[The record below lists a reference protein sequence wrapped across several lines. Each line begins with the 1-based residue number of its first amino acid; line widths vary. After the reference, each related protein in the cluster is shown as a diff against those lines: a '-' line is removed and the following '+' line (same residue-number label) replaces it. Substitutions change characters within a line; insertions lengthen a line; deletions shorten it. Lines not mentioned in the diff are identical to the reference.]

1 MQLSVRTIMYSPQ
14 KAAGI
19 AGVSR
24 KTVMDAITAQK
35 LKATRNNRNHWVISE
50 DDLKAWM
57 DSRGVKLIPDTSSDT
72 FSDTITQLSVENSGL
87 KAEVKAKDETI
98 TDLKVE
104 RDDWKSLAQRSVWQK
119 LFGKR

>member
-1 MQLSVRTIMYSPQ
+1 MYSPQ

-104 RDDWKSLAQRSVWQK
+104 RDDWKSLAQRSVWQ
-119 LFGKR
+119 

>member
-1 MQLSVRTIMYSPQ
+1 
-14 KAAGI
+14 
-19 AGVSR
+19 
-24 KTVMDAITAQK
+24 MDAITAQK

>member
-1 MQLSVRTIMYSPQ
+1 
-14 KAAGI
+14 
-19 AGVSR
+19 
-24 KTVMDAITAQK
+24 MDAINAQK

-57 DSRGVKLIPDTSSDT
+57 DSRVVKPKPDT
-72 FSDTITQLSVENSGL
+72 FSDASSDTITRLSVENSGL

-104 RDDWKSLAQRSVWQK
+104 RDDWKALSQRSVWQK
-119 LFGKR
+119 LFGK

>member
-1 MQLSVRTIMYSPQ
+1 MYSPQ
-14 KAAGI
+14 KSAEI

-24 KTVMDAITAQK
+24 KTVMDAINAKK
-35 LKATRNNRNHWVISE
+35 LNATRNNRNHWVISK

-57 DSRGVKLIPDTSSDT
+57 DTRGVKLKPDTSSDAS
-72 FSDTITQLSVENSGL
+72 SDNITRLSVENSGL

-104 RDDWKSLAQRSVWQK
+104 RDDWKALAQRSVWQK
-119 LFGKR
+119 LFGK

>member
-1 MQLSVRTIMYSPQ
+1 MYTPQ

-24 KTVMDAITAQK
+24 KTVMDAINAQK

-57 DSRGVKLIPDTSSDT
+57 DSRRVKPKPDTSSDAS
-72 FSDTITQLSVENSGL
+72 SDTITRLSVEISGL
-87 KAEVKAKDETI
+87 KAEVKVVREANA
-98 TDLKVE
+98 DLKVE
-104 RDDWKSLAQRSVWQK
+104 RDDWKALSQRSVWQK
-119 LFGKR
+119 LFG

>member
-1 MQLSVRTIMYSPQ
+1 MYTPQ

-24 KTVMDAITAQK
+24 KTVMDAINAQK
-35 LKATRNNRNHWVISE
+35 LNATRNNRNHWVISK

-57 DSRGVKLIPDTSSDT
+57 DSRGVKLIPDTSSNT
-72 FSDTITQLSVENSGL
+72 SSDNITQLSVENSGL
-87 KAEVKAKDETI
+87 KAEVKAKDEAI

-104 RDDWKSLAQRSVWQK
+104 RDDWKALAQRSVWQR
-119 LFGKR
+119 LFGK

>member
-1 MQLSVRTIMYSPQ
+1 
-14 KAAGI
+14 
-19 AGVSR
+19 
-24 KTVMDAITAQK
+24 MDAINAKK
-35 LKATRNNRNHWVISE
+35 LNATRNNRNHWVISK

-57 DSRGVKLIPDTSSDT
+57 DARGVKPKPDTLTDTSSDT
-72 FSDTITQLSVENSGL
+72 TSENITRLSVENSGL

-119 LFGKR
+119 LFGK

>member
-1 MQLSVRTIMYSPQ
+1 MYSPQ
-14 KAAGI
+14 NAAGI

-35 LKATRNNRNHWVISE
+35 LNATRNNRNHWVISK

-57 DSRGVKLIPDTSSDT
+57 DTRGVKLKSDTSSDAS
-72 FSDTITQLSVENSGL
+72 SDAIIQLSVENSSL
-87 KAEVKAKDETI
+87 KAEVKAVREAN

-119 LFGKR
+119 LFGK

>member
-1 MQLSVRTIMYSPQ
+1 MHSPQ

-24 KTVMDAITAQK
+24 KTVMDAINAKK
-35 LKATRNNRNHWVISE
+35 LNATRNNRNHWVISE

-57 DSRGVKLIPDTSSDT
+57 DSRGVKPMPDTPSDT
-72 FSDTITQLSVENSGL
+72 SSDTITQLSVENSVL

-104 RDDWKSLAQRSVWQK
+104 RDDWKALAQRSVWQK
-119 LFGKR
+119 LFGK